1 MTTTAPAQTSASFPG
16 TGSPGQPEE
25 SPSTGS
31 RPGSN
36 RRFLVVL
43 ALVVIATITLMVL
56 ARDASS
62 TIPLAPDNPE
72 PGGAQALATILEE
85 QGVTVHQAWT
95 TQQAIDAA
103 GPGSTLLIAATHRLE
118 EIQLRALRETGA
130 DIVLTQFTF
139 HPDLSALTERVAP
152 DPAGSPDPLTAQCT
166 DPHAQAA
173 DTISRSTGAVRAL
186 DTDVELCFP
195 TSDGAGALAT
205 WQEDG
210 RRWAALADA
219 ELLSNE
225 HLADHGNAA
234 LALRL
239 LGGQEDLVWYLPSV
253 TDSFADQT
261 GDEDPSTTDLIPPT
275 ATMVGLQLVV
285 LIAVVILWAGR
296 RLGRVV
302 TEPMP
307 VVVRSAETV
316 LGRGR
321 LYRRAR
327 DYGHAAGGLRGGT
340 AARIA
345 ARLGLAHSSSA
356 DELVAAIARATGRDE
371 PWLRALLY
379 GPSPASDAELLA
391 LTREL
396 DALES
401 EVHRT

>member
-1 MTTTAPAQTSASFPG
+1 MTTTAPEQSAAPFPG
-16 TGSPGQPEE
+16 TSLGQAQDSPA
-25 SPSTGS
+25 TG
-31 RPGSN
+31 RPGGN
-36 RRFLVVL
+36 RRFLLVL
-43 ALVVIATITLMVL
+43 ALVVIATIVLMVL
-56 ARDASS
+56 ARDS
-62 TIPLAPDNPE
+62 TSAVPLAPDNPA
-72 PGGAQALATILEE
+72 PDGAQALATILTE
-85 QGVTVHQAWT
+85 QGVNVEQAWT

-103 GPGSTLLIAATHRLE
+103 GPGTTLLITATHRLDDA
-118 EIQLRALRETGA
+118 QLRALRETGA
-130 DIVLTQFTF
+130 DIVVTQFTF
-139 HPDLSALTERVAP
+139 HPDLGALTEQVAP
-152 DPAGSPDPLTAQCT
+152 DPAGSPEPLAAECA

-173 DTISRSTGAVRAL
+173 ETISRSTGAVRAL
-186 DTDVELCFP
+186 GADVELCFP
-195 TSDGAGALAT
+195 TTEDAGALAT

-239 LGGQEDLVWYLPSV
+239 LGGQPDLVWYLPSIG
-253 TDSFADQT
+253 DQFGSGA
-261 GDEDPSTTDLIPPT
+261 GDEDPSTVDLIPPT
-275 ATMVGLQLVV
+275 AALVGLQLLV
-285 LIAVVILWAGR
+285 LIAVVILWASR

-327 DYGHAAGGLRGGT
+327 DYGHAAAGLRAGT
-340 AARIA
+340 AARVA
-345 ARLGLAHSSSA
+345 GRVGLPHSTSA
-356 DELVAAIARATGRDE
+356 EELVAAISRATGRDE
-371 PWLRALLY
+371 PSLHALLY
-379 GPSPASDAELLA
+379 GPGPGSDAQLLA

-401 EVHRT
+401 EVHRS